1 MRHDRHGTH
10 ARRTRGRFGPDRRH
24 DLAGGGFGTRP
35 RRGKIFDGAQF
46 QLILLRL
53 IAEQERHGYELMR
66 EIEARTSGAYTPSPG
81 VVYPTLTL
89 LLDMGLVAEAE
100 GSGARKTFTITQAGR
115 ETLAERSEEADA
127 LFARLDALG
136 NMQDTTD
143 STPVR
148 RAMGNLRQ
156 VLETRLSKPST
167 TDEHMLEAARLIDEA
182 ASRIE
187 RLP

>member
-1 MRHDRHGTH
+1 MRHDMHGNC
-10 ARRTRGRFGPDRRH
+10 RRYGRNRFGSERRH
-24 DLAGGGFGTRP
+24 ELSGGGFGSRP
-35 RRGKIFDGAQF
+35 RRGKIFDAAQF

-66 EIEARTSGAYTPSPG
+66 EIEARTGGAYTPSPG

-100 GSGARKTFTITQAGR
+100 GSGARKTFTITDAGR
-115 ETLAERSEEADA
+115 EAIAERTEEADA

-136 NMQDTTD
+136 SAQQNAD

-156 VLETRLSKPST
+156 VLEARLSKST
-167 TDEHMLEAARLIDEA
+167 TTDQHILEAARLIDEA
-182 ASRIE
+182 ASQIE
-187 RLP
+187 RMP